1 MSDAGRVAPG
11 LTVDRYYVEALLG
24 EGGMAS
30 VWRVRH
36 VVLDSGHAL
45 KVLRPELVVRPEL
58 RERFLSE
65 GRIQAQIRH
74 PNIAAVT
81 DVVAEDGI
89 AGLVMELLVGRSL
102 EQRLA
107 EEGPLAPAEV
117 LDVFLP
123 ALDALAWAHDHGVV
137 HRDLKPA
144 NLFLAAGTRGRIR
157 PVVLDFGVARLRD
170 EARVAGGRTLLTQA
184 GARVGTVHYMSPE
197 QVRDPRDVDG
207 RSDVFAMGATLYEAL
222 LGRPAFPGET
232 EFEVQQRIVEGHLA
246 DPGAGLPREAAAL
259 ADVVRRALA
268 VRREDRF
275 QDALALA
282 DALTLA
288 IRGAANPPAWA
299 VARASPAPP
308 PPRSD
313 PPAPPRPEPRKI
325 EVAPRPARPAE
336 AWLERV
342 GGERVALGEVAMV
355 LNPLRGTVEPVP
367 RGGVRFS
374 HARVVRA
381 GDAWWVEPHGVAPA
395 VTIDGQRLMA
405 ARQLRGGERIRVEP
419 HEFVFR
425 AAEPTM

>member
-1 MSDAGRVAPG
+1 
-11 LTVDRYYVEALLG
+11 
-24 EGGMAS
+24 MAS

-65 GRIQAQIRH
+65 GRIQAQLRH

-89 AGLVMELLVGRSL
+89 AGLVMELLIGRSL
-102 EQRLA
+102 EQRLVD
-107 EEGPLAPAEV
+107 EGPLAPAEV

-123 ALDALAWAHDHGVV
+123 ALDAIAWAHDHGVV

-144 NLFLAAGTRGRIR
+144 NLFLAAGTRGRVR

-170 EARVAGGRTLLTQA
+170 EARVEGHRTQHTQA

-222 LGRPAFPGET
+222 LGRAAFPGET
-232 EFEVQQRIVEGHLA
+232 EFEVQQRIVEGHLV
-246 DPGAGLPREAAAL
+246 DPGSMLPREAAAL
-259 ADVVRRALA
+259 ADVIRRALA

-288 IRGAANPPAWA
+288 IRGAVAPPAWA
-299 VARASPAPP
+299 VAPAAPVEPSRAAPAA
-308 PPRSD
+308 
-313 PPAPPRPEPRKI
+313 PAAGARPEPRRV
-325 EVAPRPARPAE
+325 ELPPRPAKAVE
-336 AWLERV
+336 AWLDLV
-342 GGERVALGEVAMV
+342 GGERVPLGDVAMV
-355 LNPLRGTVEPVP
+355 LNPLRGTVEPAP

-395 VTIDGQRLMA
+395 VTVDGQRLTA
-405 ARQLRGGERIRVEP
+405 ARQLIGGERIRVEP

-425 AAEPTM
+425 RASPA

>member
-1 MSDAGRVAPG
+1 
-11 LTVDRYYVEALLG
+11 
-24 EGGMAS
+24 
-30 VWRVRH
+30 
-36 VVLDSGHAL
+36 
-45 KVLRPELVVRPEL
+45 
-58 RERFLSE
+58 
-65 GRIQAQIRH
+65 
-74 PNIAAVT
+74 
-81 DVVAEDGI
+81 
-89 AGLVMELLVGRSL
+89 
-102 EQRLA
+102 
-107 EEGPLAPAEV
+107 
-117 LDVFLP
+117 
-123 ALDALAWAHDHGVV
+123 
-137 HRDLKPA
+137 
-144 NLFLAAGTRGRIR
+144 
-157 PVVLDFGVARLRD
+157 
-170 EARVAGGRTLLTQA
+170 
-184 GARVGTVHYMSPE
+184 
-197 QVRDPRDVDG
+197 VDG

-246 DPGAGLPREAAAL
+246 DPGVGLPREAAAL

-288 IRGAANPPAWA
+288 IRGAATPPAWA